1 MALLEVKNVSKRFG
15 GVVAVD
21 DVSFSVE
28 EGEIL
33 ALIGPNGSGKTTL
46 FNLITGV
53 FRPTA
58 GEIVFQ
64 GARIDGLP
72 TDTIIRRGIGRT
84 FQIVR
89 PLRRMTVLENV
100 MVGAFLHTRRRE
112 VAERRALEV
121 LALTGLYERRH
132 EEARTLPI
140 AGRKR
145 LEVAR
150 ALATEPKLLLL
161 DEVAAGLNPKEV
173 EAVMA
178 LIRTLKESGV
188 TILMVEHIMKVVL
201 GVATRALAL
210 NFGRTIAAGTPEEVT
225 RHPDVVRAYLGERR
239 HA

>member
-1 MALLEVKNVSKRFG
+1 MLEVKNVSKRFG

-89 PLRRMTVLENV
+89 PLRRMTVLE
-100 MVGAFLHTRRRE
+100 
-112 VAERRALEV
+112 
-121 LALTGLYERRH
+121 
-132 EEARTLPI
+132 
-140 AGRKR
+140 
-145 LEVAR
+145 
-150 ALATEPKLLLL
+150 
-161 DEVAAGLNPKEV
+161 
-173 EAVMA
+173 
-178 LIRTLKESGV
+178 
-188 TILMVEHIMKVVL
+188 
-201 GVATRALAL
+201 
-210 NFGRTIAAGTPEEVT
+210 
-225 RHPDVVRAYLGERR
+225 
-239 HA
+239 

>member
-1 MALLEVKNVSKRFG
+1 MHAAEDET
-15 GVVAVD
+15 A
-21 DVSFSVE
+21 
-28 EGEIL
+28 EI
-33 ALIGPNGSGKTTL
+33 
-46 FNLITGV
+46 
-53 FRPTA
+53 FRP
-58 GEIVFQ
+58 ENRSDV
-64 GARIDGLP
+64 
-72 TDTIIRRGIGRT
+72 RRDLLQAAVPEEKRPKT
-84 FQIVR
+84 V